1 MATRCLDLDYIGRPK
16 AFEATGDARSVSLKW
31 STWLEEFEAYAD
43 SVGLFLDHDDDTN
56 TVNQQQRR
64 ALLLYTAGREVRTIF
79 RNLPNI
85 GTAMQYNKAVDALNN
100 HFIKKTNSTFLRHQF
115 RLMFQTKDE
124 TVSQYVFRLRE
135 ASQGCEFPD
144 VDNQIKDQVIAHC
157 LSDKLR
163 RRLLERGDNLTLEH
177 ALTEAAML
185 EAVSSQVQ
193 QLKID
198 HASGGAASVSRIRS
212 TDSRQQGEC
221 YRCGSRSHYG
231 SSPNCP
237 ARGKVCK
244 KCGGRDHFKKKCRS
258 KTVKVE
264 GKEEDRKD
272 DKPYKKRRQ
281 KQSKVKHVEAESESD
296 SEEGYT
302 FMTRSSAPKHKIT
315 ITVGGVDINVIVDSG
330 SDVNIIDRQLWE
342 EMKKKH
348 VRCERQS
355 KCSKKLFP
363 YACQTPLETIG
374 SFIAKVTIGQRSTTA
389 KFVVIKDEAEALLSR
404 DTATALNILKIGL
417 DIQSV
422 KTEIGEDSNFI
433 TEFKPL
439 FTGFGKLHNHQVK
452 LTIDP
457 KVKPVAQPVRRTPFG
472 LRKKV
477 EEKIQDLLDKDIIEP
492 VDKPSP
498 WVSPIVIVPKPN
510 DDIRVT
516 VDMRRVNEAVLR
528 ERHPIPTVDELLQ
541 DMAES
546 RFFSKLDLKLGYH
559 QLELHPDSREITTFV
574 SHCGLFRYKRLVMGI
589 NAASEIYQHEIQQV
603 VQGIP
608 GVANLSDDI
617 LVHAATR
624 EEHDMR
630 LRQVLQR
637 LQDAGLT
644 LNADKCRFRKTE
656 IEFLGHRLTA
666 NGINPAERK
675 VEAIKNAREPETVS
689 EVRSFLGLVNYCSRF
704 IPNFATL
711 TEPLRRLTRRNQPF
725 VFGQEQRTAFQN
737 LKDTLASAQTLG
749 YYDPKAKTQIVTDAS
764 PVGVAGIL
772 VQKQADGP
780 RIIAY
785 ASRCLTDVE
794 RRYSQTEKEAL
805 AIVWACEKF
814 HPYVYG
820 LHFELHTDHKPLQTI
835 YGPRSKPS
843 ARIERW
849 VLRLQAYKF
858 SVIYIPGKENIAD
871 SLSRLLKNSTTTTS
885 DLSDEAETHVHFITA
900 NAVPSA
906 VTAEELE
913 QAASEDEEL
922 QAIRQSLETG
932 RWKDCHKLYNAV
944 NPELCIVGNL
954 VLRGSRIVVP
964 AKLRP
969 RILALAHEGHL
980 GIVGTKQNLRTKV
993 WWPGMEKAAEKFCK
1007 SCQGCQLAGRPNPPE
1022 PVRTSKLPSGPWE
1035 DIALDFLGPL
1045 PSGHSVLVVIDYYS
1059 RFYEIAVMKS
1069 TTSEKTVKMLKIIF
1083 ARHGLPLTIHSDNG
1097 PQFVSDI
1104 FATYMKDIGA
1114 EHIRVTP
1121 RWPQANG
1128 EVERQNQ
1135 SLLKRMKIAQAE
1147 KKNWQEEVLT
1157 YIAAY
1162 RAMPHPSTGRSPAEL
1177 LYNRKLRTKIPEL
1190 QLFSNYDQDVR
1201 DRDAEKKGLSK
1212 LYADEKRGA
1221 KQSDI
1226 TLGDTVLRRQEI
1238 QGKLDTP
1245 FHPDPCKVIQKA
1257 GSKITVETPEGAT
1270 VSRNSSFFKKLQDSE
1285 FIEQGTVGEKTNQ
1298 NPTPEPEPEPD
1309 LSMQQT
1315 PTPLSSASRPV
1326 RAHNVP
1332 KRFQDFVMDK

>member
-1 MATRCLDLDYIGRPK
+1 MATSLDCKFGRPA
-16 AFEATGDARSVSLKW
+16 AFEATGDAHSVSLKW
-31 STWLEEFEAYAD
+31 TMWLEEFEAYAD
-43 SVGLFLDHDDDTN
+43 SVGLFLNDEDGT
-56 TVNQQQRR
+56 NQQQRR
-64 ALLLYTAGREVRTIF
+64 ALLLYMAGREVRSIF
-79 RNLPNI
+79 KNLPDT
-85 GTAMQYNKAVDALNN
+85 GTAVQYQRAVDALNK
-100 HFIKKTNSTFLRHQF
+100 HFVKKTNSTFLRHQF

-135 ASQGCEFPD
+135 AAQGCEFAH
-144 VDNQIKDQVIAHC
+144 VDSQIKDQVIAHC

-163 RRLLERGDNLTLEH
+163 HRLLEKGDNLTLEQ

-185 EAVSSQVQ
+185 EAVTSQIQ
-193 QLKID
+193 QLKLD
-198 HASGGAASVSRIRS
+198 NANGGAGSVSRVRS
-212 TDSRQQGEC
+212 AGRSSASTSRQQEEC
-221 YRCGSRSHYG
+221 YRCGGRGHFG

-237 ARGKVCK
+237 ARGKLCK
-244 KCGGRDHFKKKCRS
+244 KCGGRDHFQKKCRS
-258 KTVKVE
+258 KTMKAA
-264 GKEEDRKD
+264 GKEEGRKYENV
-272 DKPYKKRRQ
+272 KPKPKQKRDHQRRN
-281 KQSKVKHVEAESESD
+281 VKHVEAESESD
-296 SEEGYT
+296 SEEGYL
-302 FMTRSSAPKHKIT
+302 FMTKSSAPKHKIT
-315 ITVGGVDINVIVDSG
+315 VNVGGVDINVIVDSG
-330 SDVNIIDRQLWE
+330 SDVNIIDCQLWE
-342 EMKKKH
+342 EMKQKQ
-348 VRCERQS
+348 VCCEQQR

-363 YACQTPLETIG
+363 YACKTPLETIG
-374 SFIAKVTIGQRSTTA
+374 SFTAKVTVGQKSTTA

-417 DIQSV
+417 NIQSV
-422 KTEIGEDSNFI
+422 KTETSEFI
-433 TEFKPL
+433 SEFKPL
-439 FTGFGKLHNHQVK
+439 FTGFGKLHDRQIK

-472 LRKKV
+472 LRGKV
-477 EEKIQDLLDKDIIEP
+477 EKKIQELIEKDIIEP
-492 VDKPSP
+492 VSKPTP
-498 WVSPIVIVPKPN
+498 WVSPIVVVPKAN
-510 DDIRVT
+510 NDIRVT

-546 RFFSKLDLKLGYH
+546 RFFTKLDLKLGYH
-559 QLELHPDSREITTFV
+559 QLELHPDSRDITTFV
-574 SHCGLFRYKRLVMGI
+574 THCGLFRYKRLVMGI

-624 EEHDMR
+624 EEHDQR

-637 LQDAGLT
+637 LQEAGLT
-644 LNADKCRFRKTE
+644 LNADKCRFRRTE
-656 IEFLGHRLTA
+656 IEFLGHKLTA
-666 NGINPAERK
+666 GGIDPAKGK
-675 VEAIKNAREPETVS
+675 VDAVKNAREPETVS

-711 TEPLRRLTRRNQPF
+711 TEPLRRLTRKNQPF
-725 VFGQEQRTAFQN
+725 LFGQEQKKAFKS
-737 LKDTLASAQTLG
+737 LKDALVSAHTLG
-749 YYDPKAKTQIVTDAS
+749 YYDPKAKTRIVTDAS

-772 VQKQADGP
+772 VQNQADGP
-780 RIIAY
+780 RVIAY

-820 LHFELHTDHKPLQTI
+820 LHFELHTDHKPLQAI

-849 VLRLQAYKF
+849 VLRLQAYNF

-871 SLSRLLKNSTTTTS
+871 SLSRLLENTTTTTS
-885 DLSDEAETHVHFITA
+885 DLADEAEAHVHFIAA
-900 NAVPSA
+900 NATPGA
-906 VTAEELE
+906 VTAEEIE

-922 QAIRQSLETG
+922 QAVRQSLETG
-932 RWKDCHKLYNAV
+932 RWRDCHKLYIAV

-964 AKLRP
+964 TKLRP

-993 WWPGMEKAAEKFCK
+993 WWPGMEKAAEKYCK

-1022 PVRTSKLPSGPWE
+1022 PVKSSKLPSGPWE

-1059 RFYEIAVMKS
+1059 RFYEIAIMKS
-1069 TTSEKTVKMLKIIF
+1069 TTAEKTVKTLKIIF
-1083 ARHGLPLTIHSDNG
+1083 ARHGLPMTIHTDNG
-1097 PQFVSDI
+1097 PQFVSDT

-1177 LYNRKLRTKIPEL
+1177 LYNRKLRTKIPQL
-1190 QLFSNYDQDVR
+1190 QLFSSYDQDIR

-1226 TLGDTVLRRQEI
+1226 SLGDTVLMRREI

-1245 FHPDPCKVIQKA
+1245 FHPEPCQVVQKA
-1257 GSKITVETPEGAT
+1257 GSKITVETPKGAT
-1270 VSRNSSFFKKLQDSE
+1270 VSRNSSFFKKFQDSE
-1285 FIEQGTVGEKTNQ
+1285 SADQSDHGAVGEETAQ
-1298 NPTPEPEPEPD
+1298 NPTLTPEPELHQPT
-1309 LSMQQT
+1309 T
-1315 PTPLSSASRPV
+1315 PPGPASRPV
-1326 RAHNVP
+1326 RVRHTP
-1332 KRFQDFVMDK
+1332 KRFQDFVRD